1 VDGLS
6 ALRLLEQRGGVTLQ
20 VRVAPRASRAA
31 ITGVHDGALKLS
43 LTAAPVDG
51 AANDALIAL
60 LADVLDVPKRAL
72 SITRGERG
80 RNKTVL
86 VAGTTAERVRAALA
100 RALGDD

>member
-6 ALRLLEQRGGVTLQ
+6 ALPLLEQHGGVSLQ

-31 ITGVHDGALKLS
+31 IAGVHDGALKLS

-51 AANDALIAL
+51 AANAALIAL
-60 LADVLDVPKRAL
+60 LADVLDVPRRAL

-80 RNKTVL
+80 RSKTVH
-86 VAGTTAERVRAALA
+86 VAGATADSVRAALA
-100 RALGDD
+100 RALAD